1 MANKESGYAKNAAN
15 LKDLVIRLKTLGDD
29 YNPPKP
35 KLSVEALEILSKN
48 ADDATRALSLVLPV
62 YSKAVDEQ
70 ELILRKICNKKIGVH
85 NGAAAPTE
93 TYMFVFK

>member
-1 MANKESGYAKNAAN
+1 MANTESGYPKNAAN
-15 LKDLVIRLKTLGDD
+15 LKDLIIRLKTLGVD

-35 KLSVEALEILSKN
+35 KFSIEALEILSKN

-70 ELILRKICNKKIGVH
+70 ELILNFLTH
-85 NGAAAPTE
+85 
-93 TYMFVFK
+93 